1 MSNPTTPFGWQMPE
15 NTDLVTDLPADF
27 EVFGQAVA
35 TDLQYLLGGTT
46 GQVLAKA
53 SATDLDF
60 DWVTDA
66 TGMTNPMT
74 TTGDSIYSSS
84 GSTPARL
91 GIGSAGQ
98 VLTVTSGLPSW
109 TTISSGGMTLISET
123 VASALSS
130 LSFTS
135 LGSYKQL
142 LVEWCGIKHSAQG
155 SDFTIRLNADSTGAN
170 YQCQGFNALGTT
182 LGFTAPG
189 NSGAVFSGTDN
200 SPFGLNVEGNQL
212 YQVLNGYFLLDD
224 YTSSTKFKNYRGHHG
239 FYNNTTNV
247 YSAAIYN
254 GFYASASAV
263 TSIDITRLTGSQTFS
278 NITNSTI
285 RLYGIS

>member
-60 DWVTDA
+60 VWSADA
-66 TGMTNPMT
+66 AGMTNPMT

-98 VLTVTSGLPSW
+98 VLTVASGLPSW
-109 TTISSGGMTLISET
+109 ATPTSGGMTLLNPGGTALTGAS
-123 VASALSS
+123 VALTGIPGTYQD
-130 LSFTS
+130 LR
-135 LGSYKQL
+135 
-142 LVEWCGIKHSAQG
+142 LVVRNFKPVTG
-155 SDFTIRLNADSTGAN
+155 SDHLSVYVNNDTNSRYNRWPVSDPSTNGNTSQSWAESSWA
-170 YQCQGFNALGTT
+170 YVSPPGETT
-182 LGFTAPG
+182 LFQGTAIFDIFDYANTTTWKLGEMYAINNNVATPANVNFMQQLIYYNQVTAISSIYLKTTG
-189 NSGAVFSGTDN
+189 GDFSSGTA
-200 SPFGLNVEGNQL
+200 F
-212 YQVLNGYFLLDD
+212 
-224 YTSSTKFKNYRGHHG
+224 
-239 FYNNTTNV
+239 
-247 YSAAIYN
+247 
-254 GFYASASAV
+254 
-263 TSIDITRLTGSQTFS
+263 
-278 NITNSTI
+278 
-285 RLYGIS
+285 LYGVK